1 MEKTFTFT
9 VPERFEDNFGD
20 AINKFLKILPELNED
35 LDEIIVDFEHN
46 KFIVPH
52 YIGPLCCLLKHKKN
66 QGIKISII
74 NESTY
79 LQAIHFQNEFLDLSN
94 LEKHQSIS
102 FEYYQGKTYLPII
115 HFPTSILKQQAE
127 FRENVLTAVN
137 SILKKQLNLPIN
149 LLTGIYYMLDEL
161 TQNIVDHSA
170 ISFGTLFLQ
179 FYPEKGY
186 LDLSIC
192 DMGKGLFQSYLDSG
206 KHSPKSNAE
215 AINFGV
221 YGKSTKNIPESRG
234 FGLNTTRNMLT
245 KGLKGQF
252 FMMTGNGF
260 FIQSFKKEEIIS
272 VNEKF
277 EFKGCMLNLRIPLFK
292 NDDFTINSFTDL

>member
-1 MEKTFTFT
+1 MQTTLTIK
-9 VPERFEDNFGD
+9 VPERFDDSFGD
-20 AINKFLKILPELNED
+20 AINKFLKILPDLNVD
-35 LDEIIVDFEHN
+35 LDEIIVDFEGN

-52 YIGPLCCLLKHKKN
+52 YIGPLSCLLRHKKN
-66 QGIKISII
+66 QGTKISVI
-74 NESTY
+74 NESSY
-79 LQAIHFQNEFLDLSN
+79 LKTIHFHEDFLDLTNSEVN
-94 LEKHQSIS
+94 HSLS
-102 FEYYQGKTYLPII
+102 FEYYESKSYIPII
-115 HFPTSILKQQAE
+115 HFPTSSLKQQAE

-149 LLTGIYYMLDEL
+149 LLSGIYYMLDEL

-170 ISFGTLFLQ
+170 ISFGTVFLQ
-179 FYPEKGY
+179 FYPEKKY

-192 DMGKGLFQSYLDSG
+192 DMGKGLLQSYLDSG
-206 KHSPKSNAE
+206 KHNPKSNAE

-260 FIQSFKKEEIIS
+260 FMQNHEKEEIIS
-272 VNEKF
+272 INEQI
-277 EFKGCMLNLRIPLFK
+277 EFKGCMLNLRIPLYR
-292 NDDFTINSFTDL
+292 NDNFTIHSYTDL